1 MSIRDREVGEVDGLE
16 TKRTKGWDLLCLE
29 KKRE

>member
-16 TKRTKGWDLLCLE
+16 TKKDKGMGFVML
-29 KKRE
+29 REET